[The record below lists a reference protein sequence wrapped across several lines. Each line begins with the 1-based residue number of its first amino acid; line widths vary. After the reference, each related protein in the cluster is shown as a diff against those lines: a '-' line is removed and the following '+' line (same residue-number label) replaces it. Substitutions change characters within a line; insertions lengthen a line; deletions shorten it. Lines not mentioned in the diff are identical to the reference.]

1 MDRMTVRDVDVRGK
15 RVLARVDF
23 NVPLSADGVITD
35 DGRIRAAIPTSEYL
49 VEQGAK
55 VILLSHLGRPDGK
68 VVPGLSLKVTAD
80 RLSELMRHSVKFVE
94 ECVGEAVEKAV
105 AELNNGDILLL
116 ENLRF
121 HPEEEANDPAFAE
134 KLARLGDIFVDD
146 AFGTAHRAHAS
157 IVGVTKHLPAVAG
170 LLLEKELIAL
180 GQILESPARPFCVL
194 FGGAKIADKVKLLE
208 NVMDKVDTILVGGGM
223 AATFLKA
230 NNHEVGK
237 SIVDEKLELAA
248 KLMAKAK
255 KYNIRLLLPRDVIV
269 TGDLT
274 PDARGVCVPVEKI
287 PPLGRIVDIGLLTIN
302 LFTRE
307 LERCRTVFW
316 NGPMGIYEM
325 PQFAEGTKTMADV
338 IGRLHATTIIGG
350 GSTAEI
356 VAELKLAE
364 KMSFVSTGGG
374 SSMLFLSGE
383 KLPGVEAL
391 LKKSVG
397 SKAVA

>member
-1 MDRMTVRDVDVRGK
+1 MDRMTVRDIDVK
-15 RVLARVDF
+15 SKKVLVRVDF
-23 NVPLSADGVITD
+23 NVPLGNDGRITD
-35 DGRIRAAIPTSEYL
+35 DGRIRAAIPTIDYL
-49 VEQGAK
+49 VEQGAR
-55 VILLSHLGRPDGK
+55 VIIMSHMGRPDGK
-68 VVPGLSLKVTAD
+68 VVPSLSLKVAAD
-80 RLSELMRHSVKFVE
+80 RLSDLMRHPVQFVN
-94 ECVGEAVEKAV
+94 ECVGDKVEQAV
-105 AELNNGDILLL
+105 AGLKDGDILLL

-121 HPEEEANDPAFAE
+121 HPEEEANDPVFAE
-134 KLARLGDIFVDD
+134 KLARLGEVFVDD

-170 LLLEKELIAL
+170 LLLEKELVSL
-180 GQILESPARPFCVL
+180 GQILETPARPFCVL

-230 NNHEVGK
+230 NNYEVGK
-237 SIVDEKLELAA
+237 SIVDEKLDVAV

-255 KYNIRLLLPRDVIV
+255 KYNIRFLLPKDVIV
-269 TGDLT
+269 TGDLI
-274 PDARGVCVPVEKI
+274 PDARGICVPIEKI
-287 PPLGRIVDIGLLTIN
+287 PPLGRVVDIGLLTIN
-302 LFTRE
+302 LFTKE
-307 LERCRTVFW
+307 LERAKTVFW

-338 IGRLHATTIIGG
+338 ISRLHATTIIGG

-356 VAELKLAE
+356 VAELKLAD

-391 LKKSVG
+391 LKKNG
-397 SKAVA
+397 KTAVA

>member
-1 MDRMTVRDVDVRGK
+1 MDRMTVRDIDVRDK
-15 RVLARVDF
+15 KVLVRVDF
-23 NVPLSADGVITD
+23 NVPLGPDGHITD
-35 DGRIRAAIPTSEYL
+35 DGRIKAAIPTIEYL
-49 VEQGAK
+49 VENGAK
-55 VILLSHLGRPDGK
+55 VIIMSHMGRPDGN
-68 VVPGLSLKVTAD
+68 VVPSLSLKVTAE
-80 RLSELMRHSVKFVE
+80 RLAELMRHPVGFVD
-94 ECVGEAVEKAV
+94 ECVGPKVEEAA
-105 AELNNGDILLL
+105 AGLGDGDILVL

-121 HPEEEANDPAFAE
+121 HPEEEANDPDFAE
-134 KLARLGDIFVDD
+134 KLARLGEIFVDD

-157 IVGVTKHLPAVAG
+157 IVGVTRYLPAVAG
-170 LLLEKELIAL
+170 LLLEKELISL
-180 GQILESPARPFCVL
+180 GHILETPARPFCVL

-230 NNHEVGK
+230 DNYEVGK
-237 SIVDEKLELAA
+237 SIVDDKLDVAV

-255 KYNIRLLLPRDVIV
+255 KYNIKFLLPKDVIV

-274 PDARGVCVPVEKI
+274 PDARGICVPVEKI
-287 PPLGRIVDIGLLTIN
+287 PPLGRVVDIGLLTIN
-302 LFTRE
+302 LFTKE
-307 LERCRTVFW
+307 LERAKTVFW

-325 PQFAEGTKTMADV
+325 PQFAEGTKSMADV
-338 IGRLHATTIIGG
+338 ISRLHATTIIGG

-356 VAELKLAE
+356 VAELKLAD

-391 LKKSVG
+391 LKKSG
-397 SKAVA
+397 KSG

>member
-1 MDRMTVRDVDVRGK
+1 MDRMTVRDIDVKGK
-15 RVLARVDF
+15 RVLLRVDF
-23 NVPLSADGVITD
+23 NVPLGNDGHITD
-35 DGRIRAAIPTSEYL
+35 DGRIRAAIPTADYL
-49 VEQGAK
+49 IEQGAR
-55 VILLSHLGRPDGK
+55 VIIMSHLGRPDGK
-68 VVPGLSLKVTAD
+68 IVPSMSLKIVAEK
-80 RLSELMRHSVKFVE
+80 LSELMRHPVQFVNESVGDKVE
-94 ECVGEAVEKAV
+94 AAV
-105 AELNNGDILLL
+105 AGLNDGDILLL

-121 HPEEEANDPAFAE
+121 HPEEEANDTVFSE
-134 KLARLGDIFVDD
+134 KLARLGEVFVDD

-157 IVGVTKHLPAVAG
+157 IVGVTRHLPAVAG
-170 LLLEKELIAL
+170 LLLEKELVSL
-180 GQILESPARPFCVL
+180 GHILERPERPFCVL

-208 NVMDKVDTILVGGGM
+208 NVIDKVDTILVGGGM

-230 NNHEVGK
+230 NNYEVGK
-237 SIVDEKLELAA
+237 SIVDEKLDLAV

-255 KYNIRLLLPRDVIV
+255 QHNIRFLLPKDVIV

-274 PDARGVCVPVEKI
+274 PDARGICVPIEKI
-287 PPLGRIVDIGLLTIN
+287 PHLGRVVDIGLFTIN

-307 LERCRTVFW
+307 LERAKTVFW

-325 PQFAEGTKTMADV
+325 PQFAEGTKSMADV
-338 IGRLHATTIIGG
+338 ISRLHATTIIGG

-356 VAELKLAE
+356 VNELKLAD

-391 LKKSVG
+391 LKKNGKTVG
-397 SKAVA
+397 

>member
-1 MDRMTVRDVDVRGK
+1 MDRLTVRDIDVKNK
-15 RVLARVDF
+15 RVLVRVDF
-23 NVPLSADGVITD
+23 NVPLGTDGRITD
-35 DGRIRAAIPTSEYL
+35 DGRIRAAIPTIDYL
-49 VEQGAK
+49 VENGAK
-55 VILLSHLGRPDGK
+55 VIIMSHMGRPDGK
-68 VVPGLSLKVTAD
+68 VVPSLSLRVTAD
-80 RLSELMRHSVKFVE
+80 RLSELMRHPVQFVN
-94 ECVGEAVEKAV
+94 ECVGQKVEEV
-105 AELNNGDILLL
+105 VSGLNDGDILVL

-121 HPEEEANDPAFAE
+121 HAEEEENAPVFAE
-134 KLARLGDIFVDD
+134 KLARLGEVFVDD

-157 IVGVTKHLPAVAG
+157 IVGVTKFLPAVAG
-170 LLLEKELIAL
+170 LLLEKELVSL
-180 GQILESPARPFCVL
+180 GHILEKPARPFCVL

-230 NNHEVGK
+230 DNYEVGK
-237 SIVDEKLELAA
+237 SIVDEKIDLAA

-255 KYNIRLLLPRDVIV
+255 KYNIKFVLPKDVVV

-274 PDARGVCVPVEKI
+274 PDARGICVPVDKI
-287 PPLGRIVDIGLLTIN
+287 PPLGRVVDIGLLTIN
-302 LFTRE
+302 LFTKE
-307 LERCRTVFW
+307 LERAKTVFW

-338 IGRLHATTIIGG
+338 ISRLHATTIIGG

-356 VAELKLAE
+356 VDELKLAD

-391 LKKSVG
+391 LKKNE
-397 SKAVA
+397 KAAV

>member
-15 RVLARVDF
+15 RVLVRVDF
-23 NVPLSADGVITD
+23 NVPQSAGGAITD
-35 DGRIRAAIPTSEYL
+35 DGRIRAAIPTIEYL
-49 VEQGAK
+49 VELGAR
-55 VILLSHLGRPDGK
+55 VILMSHMGRPDGK
-68 VVPGLSLKVTAD
+68 ATPSLSLRVTAE
-80 RLSELMRHSVKFVE
+80 RLSELMRLPVRFVD
-94 ECVGEAVEKAV
+94 ECVGEAVEKAA
-105 AELNNGDILLL
+105 AELSDGDILLL

-121 HPEEEANDPAFAE
+121 HPEEEANDPAFSE
-134 KLARLGDIFVDD
+134 KLARLGEIFVDD
-146 AFGTAHRAHAS
+146 AFGTSHRAHAS

-170 LLLEKELIAL
+170 FLLEKELIHL
-180 GQILESPARPFCVL
+180 GQILEIPARPFCVL

-230 NNHEVGK
+230 NNYEVGK
-237 SIVDEKLELAA
+237 SKVDENLELAA

-255 KYNIRLLLPRDVIV
+255 KYNIKMLLPRDVIV

-274 PDARGVCVPVEKI
+274 PEARGVCVPVEKI
-287 PPLGRIVDIGLLTIN
+287 PPLGRIVDIGLLTIS
-302 LFTRE
+302 LFTKE

-325 PQFAEGTKTMADV
+325 PQFAEGTKCMADV
-338 IGRLHATTIIGG
+338 ISRLHATTIIGG

-356 VAELKLAE
+356 VAELKLAD

-383 KLPGVEAL
+383 RLPGVEAL
-391 LKKSVG
+391 LKKNVN
-397 SKAVA
+397 SKASV

>member
-1 MDRMTVRDVDVRGK
+1 MDRMTVRDINVNDK
-15 RVLARVDF
+15 RVLVRVDF
-23 NVPLSADGVITD
+23 NVPLGSDGHITD
-35 DGRIRAAIPTSEYL
+35 DGRIRAAIPTIEYL
-49 VEQGAK
+49 TEHGAK
-55 VILLSHLGRPDGK
+55 VIVMSHMGRPDGK
-68 VVPGLSLKVTAD
+68 TVASMSLKVTAD
-80 RLSELMRHSVKFVE
+80 RLSELMRHPVQFIN
-94 ECVGEAVEKAV
+94 ECVGDKVEEAVAG
-105 AELNNGDILLL
+105 LRSGDILLL

-121 HPEEEANDPAFAE
+121 HPEEEANDPVFAE
-134 KLARLGDIFVDD
+134 KLARLGQVFVDD

-170 LLLEKELIAL
+170 LLLEKELISL
-180 GQILESPARPFCVL
+180 GQILETPSRPFCVL

-230 NNHEVGK
+230 NNYEVGK
-237 SIVDEKLELAA
+237 SIVDERVDVAI

-255 KYNIRLLLPRDVIV
+255 KYNIRFLLPKDVIV

-274 PDARGVCVPVEKI
+274 PDARGICVPIEKI
-287 PPLGRIVDIGLLTIN
+287 PSLGRVVDIGLLTIN
-302 LFTRE
+302 LFTKE
-307 LERCRTVFW
+307 LERAKTVFW

-325 PQFAEGTKTMADV
+325 TQFAEGTKSMADV
-338 IGRLHATTIIGG
+338 ISRLHATTIIGG

-356 VAELKLAE
+356 VAELKLADR
-364 KMSFVSTGGG
+364 MSFVSTGGG

-391 LKKSVG
+391 LKKNG
-397 SKAVA
+397 KMAG

>member
-1 MDRMTVRDVDVRGK
+1 MDRMTVRDIDVRGK
-15 RVLARVDF
+15 RVLVRVDF
-23 NVPLSADGVITD
+23 NVPLGRDGCITD
-35 DGRIRAAIPTSEYL
+35 DGRIRAAIPTIEFL
-49 VEQGAK
+49 IDQGAK
-55 VILLSHLGRPDGK
+55 VIVMSHLGRPDGK
-68 VVPGLSLKVTAD
+68 VVPSMSLSVTAE
-80 RLSELMRHSVKFVE
+80 RLSELMRHPVQFID
-94 ECVGEAVEKAV
+94 ECVGERVEKAV
-105 AELNNGDILLL
+105 TALENGDILEL

-121 HPEEEANDPAFAE
+121 HPEEEANDPVFAD
-134 KLARLGDIFVDD
+134 KLARLGQIYVDD

-157 IVGVTKHLPAVAG
+157 IVGVTKHLPSVAG
-170 LLLEKELIAL
+170 LLLEKELVSL
-180 GQILESPARPFCVL
+180 GQILETPVRPFCVL
-194 FGGAKIADKVKLLE
+194 FGGAKITDKVKLLE

-230 NNHEVGK
+230 DNYEVGN
-237 SIVDEKLELAA
+237 SIVDEKLDVAV

-255 KYNIRLLLPRDVIV
+255 KYNIKFILPRDVIV
-269 TGDLT
+269 TGDLI
-274 PDARGVCVPVEKI
+274 PDARGVCMPVEKI

-307 LERCRTVFW
+307 LERAKTVFW

-325 PQFAEGTKTMADV
+325 PQFAEGTKSMADV
-338 IGRLHATTIIGG
+338 ISRLHATTIIGG

-356 VAELKLAE
+356 VSELKLAD

-391 LKKSVG
+391 LKKNG
-397 SKAVA
+397 KLVAA

>member
-15 RVLARVDF
+15 RALVRVDF
-23 NVPLSADGVITD
+23 NVPQSADGAITD
-35 DGRIRAAIPTSEYL
+35 DGRIRAAIPTIEYL

-55 VILLSHLGRPDGK
+55 VILMSHMGRPDGR
-68 VVPGLSLKVTAD
+68 VVPTLSLKVTAD
-80 RLSELMRHSVKFVE
+80 RLSMLIRQPVRFVG
-94 ECVGEAVEKAV
+94 ECVGEEVEKA
-105 AELNNGDILLL
+105 AADLQDGDILLL

-121 HPEEEANDPAFAE
+121 HPEEEANDPIFAE

-157 IVGVTKHLPAVAG
+157 IVGVTKHLLAVAG

-180 GQILESPARPFCVL
+180 GHILESPARPFCVL

-230 NNHEVGK
+230 NNYEVGK
-237 SIVDEKLELAA
+237 SIVDQKLELAA

-255 KYNIRLLLPRDVIV
+255 EHNIRLLLPRDVIV

-274 PDARGVCVPVEKI
+274 PEARGVCVPVENI
-287 PPLGRIVDIGLLTIN
+287 PPLGRIVDIGLLTIS

-307 LERCRTVFW
+307 LERCCTVFW

-325 PQFAEGTKTMADV
+325 PQFAEGTKTMAGV
-338 IGRLHATTIIGG
+338 ISRLHATTIIGG

-356 VAELKLAE
+356 VSELKLAD

-391 LKKSVG
+391 LKKNVQT
-397 SKAVA
+397 KVVA

>member
-1 MDRMTVRDVDVRGK
+1 MERMTVRDVDVKGK
-15 RVLARVDF
+15 RVLVRVDF
-23 NVPLSADGVITD
+23 NVPLSADGAITD
-35 DGRIRAAIPTSEYL
+35 DGRIRAAIPTIEYL
-49 VEQGAK
+49 VEQEAR
-55 VILLSHLGRPDGK
+55 VILMSHMGRPDGK
-68 VVPGLSLKVTAD
+68 VISSLSLKVVAD
-80 RLSELMRHSVKFVE
+80 RLAELMRYPVRFVG
-94 ECVGEAVEKAV
+94 ECVGEAVEKA
-105 AELNNGDILLL
+105 ASELKNGDVLVL

-121 HPEEEANDPAFAE
+121 HPEEEANDPAFAQ
-134 KLARLGDIFVDD
+134 KLADLGEVFVDD

-170 LLLEKELIAL
+170 LLLERELIAL
-180 GQILESPARPFCVL
+180 GHILETPARPFCVL

-230 NNHEVGK
+230 NNYEVGK

-248 KLMAKAK
+248 KIMAKAK
-255 KYNIRLLLPRDVIV
+255 RSNIKLLLPRDVVV

-274 PDARGVCVPVEKI
+274 PEARGVCVPVEKI

-338 IGRLHATTIIGG
+338 ISRLHATTIIGG

-356 VAELKLAE
+356 VAELKLAD

-391 LKKSVG
+391 LKKNIN
-397 SKAVA
+397 SKAKV

>member
-1 MDRMTVRDVDVRGK
+1 MDRMTVRDVGVRGK
-15 RVLARVDF
+15 RTLVRVDF
-23 NVPLSADGVITD
+23 NVPLNADGAITD
-35 DGRIRAAIPTSEYL
+35 DGRIKAAIPTIEYL

-55 VILLSHLGRPDGK
+55 VILMSHMGRPDGN
-68 VVPGLSLKVTAD
+68 VVPALSLSVTAD
-80 RLSELMRHSVKFVE
+80 RLAMLMRQPVRFAG
-94 ECVGEAVEKAV
+94 ECVGEAVEKAA
-105 AELNNGDILLL
+105 AELQNGQILLL

-134 KLARLGDIFVDD
+134 KLSRLGDIFVDD

-230 NNHEVGK
+230 NNYEVGK
-237 SIVDEKLELAA
+237 SIVDDKMELAA

-255 KYNIRLLLPRDVIV
+255 KYNIKLLLPRDVIV

-274 PDARGVCVPVEKI
+274 PEARGVCVPVEKI
-287 PPLGRIVDIGLLTIN
+287 PPLGRIVDIGLLTIS
-302 LFTRE
+302 LFTKE
-307 LERCRTVFW
+307 LERARTVFW

-338 IGRLHATTIIGG
+338 IGRLHASTIIGG

-356 VAELKLAE
+356 VAELKLAD

-391 LKKSVG
+391 LKKNANYG
-397 SKAVA
+397 ATA